1 MLSRLLK
8 VFSVVMVLLLSANV
22 VMAQCGNNLGDE
34 FYFETRARVLH
45 MTLTKGG
52 FHSLDRTV
60 SMMDVE
66 IVNVITQG
74 EPTKCAPSP
83 DYLVA
88 LKYLQDNAK
97 QISLMVQAPADQVKQ
112 LTAVAMAGCYEG
124 KLTINAQVRLNKLPV
139 PGCDRCN
146 YVGFLTNYSTQAS
159 LPAVDASAKSVVTA
173 SVQKSESV
181 RGIYRGVVTV
191 NVWKEI
197 GGEEDHEIVAGPMT
211 IKEFTPQTYNRFSD
225 ATFAAHKMAPKVV
238 EKALKAAAEKW
249 ASIEGEIGYDEN
261 WSFVDEQY
269 SSASS
274 LSTTTDNGRI
284 QRSSFKPDAYRG
296 VAEARIWKVVKWE
309 VCDDEGNCQ
318 TKEKITVGPMSFKAE
333 TKKTYKSPAEA
344 NSAAYY
350 GYLPQKRSEAEAYAA
365 ANWSKIQGEL
375 VVDCGVSWIPIY
387 NQEF

>member
-112 LTAVAMAGCYEG
+112 LTAVAMAGCY
-124 KLTINAQVRLNKLPV
+124 
-139 PGCDRCN
+139 
-146 YVGFLTNYSTQAS
+146 
-159 LPAVDASAKSVVTA
+159 
-173 SVQKSESV
+173 
-181 RGIYRGVVTV
+181 
-191 NVWKEI
+191 
-197 GGEEDHEIVAGPMT
+197 
-211 IKEFTPQTYNRFSD
+211 
-225 ATFAAHKMAPKVV
+225 
-238 EKALKAAAEKW
+238 
-249 ASIEGEIGYDEN
+249 
-261 WSFVDEQY
+261 
-269 SSASS
+269 
-274 LSTTTDNGRI
+274 
-284 QRSSFKPDAYRG
+284 
-296 VAEARIWKVVKWE
+296 
-309 VCDDEGNCQ
+309 
-318 TKEKITVGPMSFKAE
+318 
-333 TKKTYKSPAEA
+333 
-344 NSAAYY
+344 
-350 GYLPQKRSEAEAYAA
+350 
-365 ANWSKIQGEL
+365 
-375 VVDCGVSWIPIY
+375 
-387 NQEF
+387 